1 MSQAR
6 WFAVALLLAA
16 LAGYLWYRWAVG
28 GATEG
33 PLLVLVTGAPHAR
46 EASCASDAAP
56 LLLPGELGI
65 TECTTCDFS
74 RVAPLRVQPVAP
86 EGNEMRDG
94 LKWVAETSAA
104 DLRPGL
110 LYTGAML
117 SSHEGAVR
125 EQVLDSFWGT
135 DSYSVGQLQYQGE
148 PLVWVLTY
156 LEGGGERCLCSCSV
170 YRVRTGRRIEP
181 LITVEY
187 AGMLF
192 FNAPEVMVV
201 PPTNNEPPAILI
213 GQFPLRFACWRWRDD
228 TYRVS
233 LPGMRELPYAG
244 EMMLRDG
251 VNALLSWLCI
261 ITAVGLVVVAW
272 RRRARRRPIA

>member
-1 MSQAR
+1 MRRAR
-6 WFAVALLLAA
+6 WFAAALVLSA
-16 LAGYLWYRWAVG
+16 LAGYLWCRWAVG

-33 PLLVLVTGAPHAR
+33 PLLVLVTGAPRVR
-46 EASCASDAAP
+46 EASSGSDLAP

-65 TECTTCDFS
+65 TECTACDFS
-74 RVAPLRVQPVAP
+74 RAEPLRVQPVAP

-94 LKWVAETSAA
+94 LKWVAATPAT

-117 SSHEGAVR
+117 SSHGGAVR
-125 EQVLDSFWGT
+125 EQVLVSFWCT
-135 DSYSVGQLQYQGE
+135 NSYSVGQLQYQGE

-156 LEGGGERCLCSCSV
+156 LEGGGERVLCRGSV
-170 YRVRTGRRIEP
+170 YTVRTGRRIEP

-192 FNAPEVMVV
+192 FNAPQVMVV
-201 PPTNNEPPAILI
+201 PPIIREPPTIVI
-213 GQFPLRFACWRWRDD
+213 CQFPLRFACWRWRDH

-233 LPGMRELPYAG
+233 LPGMRELPYAVQ
-244 EMMLRDG
+244 MMLRDG
-251 VNALLSWLCI
+251 VNALVPWLCI
-261 ITAVGLVVVAW
+261 ITAVGLLIAAW
-272 RRRARRRPIA
+272 RRRARRTRMT